1 MSINI
6 EITTPKEIS
15 FKGSCYMVILPT
27 ISGEVGIMQ
36 GHESFVSRLCEGEIK
51 LYNQSEEIVEIF
63 KITGGFCKI
72 NDYNNLSILTDE

>member
-1 MSINI
+1 
-6 EITTPKEIS
+6 
-15 FKGSCYMVILPT
+15 LPT